1 MPDIDLPELRLP
13 EVHLGERHLPVMHL
27 PDLDLHDRLS
37 SLDPGHLLATIPGAL
52 DHLSMPDVGR
62 DLAVPGLGDLR
73 RSRTAET
80 LLGKLGLERKRQ
92 RHELLPWVLV
102 SGMVG
107 VFAAWWLWTSSV
119 TGAHVRAAAE
129 RVRRRI
135 GLLTGRT
142 SSEDDARVFWADP
155 DGWRSAGE
163 NDTEGR
169 EPATSTPSSIAAGV
183 HPLAEGGPS

>member
-1 MPDIDLPELRLP
+1 MPDIDLPALRLP
-13 EVHLGERHLPVMHL
+13 EVHLLERHLPVMHL
-27 PDLDLHDRLS
+27 PDLDLHDRLR
-37 SLDPGHLLATIPGAL
+37 SLDPGPLLATIPAAL

-80 LLGKLGLERKRQ
+80 ILDRLGLERKQQ

-119 TGAHVRAAAE
+119 TGPHLRAAAE

-135 GLLTGRT
+135 GLLTGREN
-142 SSEDDARVFWADP
+142 SEDDAHVFWADR
-155 DGWRSAGE
+155 DGWRTAGD
-163 NDTEGR
+163 NDAQGHEA
-169 EPATSTPSSIAAGV
+169 ATSTPSSIAAGV